1 MGCGLFMVVVV
12 VNNPLV
18 LALVLG
24 FRILGFMKF
33 GGLGVGFGWVLEP
46 KSSVPVRVGSFLRSL
61 SCCLNMLFIICCIL
75 FTFFPV
81 CCC

>member
-1 MGCGLFMVVVV
+1 M
-12 VNNPLV
+12 
-18 LALVLG
+18 
-24 FRILGFMKF
+24 
-33 GGLGVGFGWVLEP
+33 GFGWVYVLVLDWVMLGLGGCFGRGLEP